1 MQFKMQFKREANE
14 KWHVCNN
21 FSSFLYDYFSHD
33 KVNFEI
39 LYIYF

>member
-14 KWHVCNN
+14 KWYVTILV
-21 FSSFLYDYFSHD
+21 FLYDYFSHD